1 MSTGN
6 REVLLQW
13 LRQSHDREAAR
24 ELAQSLKSRSDMRRE
39 LVQLLRSTDVEERG
53 VAIDGVFEHVIH
65 PVAIHLS
72 RRVGSNREMRLRWL
86 RHRGDEVLVDLA
98 RRTLERL
105 LRTLDAYDPDQC
117 DLGTWTTA
125 HAVVVLGQILA
136 AVM

>member
-1 MSTGN
+1 VSEHRNRYLFGRLLLKDSAAS
-6 REVLLQW
+6 REVV
-13 LRQSHDREAAR
+13 R
-24 ELAQSLKSRSDMRRE
+24 
-39 LVQLLRSTDVEERG
+39 LLRSTDDEERG
-53 VAIDGVFEHVIH
+53 IAIDGVFEYVIC

-86 RHRGDEVLVDLA
+86 RHRDEVLVDLA

-105 LRTLDAYDPDQC
+105 LGTLDAYDPDRC
-117 DLGTWTTA
+117 DLGTWAAA